1 MKDQEWIRRL
11 TISRKERPRMNQ
23 TQESNHVCLI
33 QRTTAAVSPTP
44 LLPFPVVYTPRG
56 EIFVTY
62 LRANESYTC
71 ECRLGGGGAYILAVF
86 KLFLCS
92 KCICVLY
99 STKLLLE

>member
-1 MKDQEWIRRL
+1 
-11 TISRKERPRMNQ
+11 MNQ

-71 ECRLGGGGAYILAVF
+71 ECRLGGGGGSIYIGSF
-86 KLFLCS
+86 
-92 KCICVLY
+92 
-99 STKLLLE
+99 